1 MGVIKLRTDI
11 DGTVEFKDIP
21 YDVYIVDIK
30 ESNEY
35 KCLRRKVDIFSKVEA
50 EELMEEKYT
59 LQHLNR
65 SFIKISC
72 EQVTND
78 GKYGY
83 IKNARISVTPII
95 NDTLNE
101 DN

>member
-1 MGVIKLRTDI
+1 MKSKTDI

-21 YDVYIVDIK
+21 YDVYVVEIK

-35 KCLRRKVDIFSKVEA
+35 KSLKRKVDIFSKVEA

-59 LQHLNR
+59 LMHLNR
-65 SFIKISC
+65 TFLKIIC
-72 EQVTND
+72 EQVSNE

-83 IKNARISVTPII
+83 IKNAKILITPFI
-95 NDTLNE
+95 NNNT
-101 DN
+101 